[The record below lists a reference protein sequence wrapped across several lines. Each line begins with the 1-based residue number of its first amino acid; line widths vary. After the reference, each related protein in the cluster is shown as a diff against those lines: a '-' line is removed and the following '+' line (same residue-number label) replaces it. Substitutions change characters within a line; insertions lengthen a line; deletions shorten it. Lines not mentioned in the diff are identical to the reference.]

1 MIERLVEFCVRK
13 RLIAIL
19 VACLVAGYGTYAW
32 TQLKLEAY
40 PEIGEL
46 SAQVTTQ
53 ADGLAA
59 EEIEQQITT
68 PLERELSNTP
78 NLLHMRSSSTFGL
91 SLITM
96 LFRDGTDDY
105 WIRDRLR
112 QKIAA
117 VELPSGIA
125 PDLSAVIG
133 PVGEIYRYTLESD
146 SKNLM
151 ELSDIQQ
158 WIVMPALKSVPGVA
172 DIGNFGGLTR
182 LYQLTLDP
190 VELQR
195 YNLGLNDVVTAINN
209 NSANAGGGRLARGE
223 QSYVVRG
230 IGQIA
235 TLEELGNIVVTQ
247 RNNVP
252 ILVRDLGKLE
262 YGHQER
268 EGILG
273 KDYNPDTIEGIV
285 ELLKTENAAQVLK
298 GIHAKIAELNNQ
310 LAPRDIKIVPYIDRD
325 DLVNAT
331 VSKVAHTILE
341 GVGLVLIVLI
351 LFLGSPRSAVV
362 VAVTIPLALVVA
374 FILMNLTRLP
384 ANLLSLGSI
393 DFGVIVDGAI
403 VVVESLL
410 RRREA
415 APERELDEADV
426 VQTLR
431 QVTSPIFFAT
441 LIIITAYVPLLTLE
455 HAEGKLFAPIAY
467 TVAYALFGALLC
479 ALLLVPGLAFI
490 ALRKPRPV
498 FHNPVVAVL
507 EAAYHRLLDRSMA
520 HHRVA
525 YAATALAFVGLFGLG
540 ATIGREFLP
549 DLDEGA
555 LWLQVQMP
563 TGLSLDKASEMASD
577 LRRAVLEFP
586 EVSYVVTQLGR
597 SDDRVDAWT
606 PSHIEA
612 PVGLTPYDTWP
623 AGATKKDFIRRL
635 KQRLSA
641 LPGIT
646 VGMQQP
652 ISDMVNDLVGGAHA
666 ALVVKVF
673 GSDFKELRRIG
684 NEIVDVLNA
693 TSGTTSASIFEEPP
707 IPQIAVKVDR
717 AAIARYGINVSDV
730 ASLIQTGVAGNT
742 IGTIYVG
749 DRTYGIAVR
758 FPERYRNNPAALG
771 DLQIMT
777 SGGMQVPLS
786 QIASVSP
793 QNGESTIA
801 HEGMGRRA
809 LTVRIDYADRSLS
822 SYLAEAQQKV
832 AERVSFDPSYHLEW
846 GGQFEAQGRAT
857 ARLAL
862 ILVMVISTMLLLLL
876 AGFGKLRHAILIL
889 SIVPLAALGGLVA
902 LKLTG
907 ELLNVATGIGF
918 IALFGVA
925 VQNGIIMVANLNRVR
940 ETGLA
945 LRQAVLAGARERF
958 RPVLMTSTVAT
969 VGMLPAALATGV
981 GSDVQRGLATV
992 IVGGLVVA
1000 TALTLVI
1007 LPTLYFAIER
1017 VVERRAARHAPSA
1030 QAAAE

>member
-1 MIERLVEFCVRK
+1 MIERLVEVCLRR
-13 RLIAIL
+13 RLIAIA

-46 SAQVTTQ
+46 SVQVTTQ

-112 QKIAA
+112 QKIAGTS
-117 VELPSGIA
+117 LPSGIA

-151 ELSDIQQ
+151 QLSDIQQ

-190 VELQR
+190 VELER
-195 YNLGLNDVVTAINN
+195 YNLGLGDVVTAINN

-230 IGQIA
+230 IGQIG
-235 TLEELGNIVVTQ
+235 TLEDLGNIVVTQ

-273 KDYNPDTIEGIV
+273 KDYNPDAIEGIV

-298 GIHAKIAELNNQ
+298 GIHAKVDELNGL
-310 LAPRDIKIVPYIDRD
+310 LAPQDVKIVPYIDRD

-351 LFLGSPRSAVV
+351 MFLGSPRSAVV
-362 VAVTIPLALVVA
+362 VAVTIPLALVVT

-384 ANLLSLGSI
+384 ANLLSLGPI

-415 APERELDEADV
+415 DPERPLDEADV
-426 VQTLR
+426 TQTL

-441 LIIITAYVPLLTLE
+441 LIIMTAYVPLLTLE
-455 HAEGKLFAPIAY
+455 HAEGRLFSPIAY
-467 TVAYALFGALLC
+467 TVVYALFGALLC

-490 ALRKPRPV
+490 ALRRPRRM
-498 FHNPVVAVL
+498 FHNPVVASL
-507 EAAYHRLLDRSMA
+507 EAGYSRLLDRSMK
-520 HHRVA
+520 HHRAA
-525 YAATALAFVGLFGLG
+525 YAATAVAFISLIGLG

-577 LRRAVLEFP
+577 LRRAVLECP
-586 EVSYVVTQLGR
+586 EVAYVVTQLGR

-612 PVGLTPYDTWP
+612 PVGLKPYDTWP
-623 AGATKKDFIRRL
+623 AGESKKEFVRPLKERL
-635 KQRLSA
+635 GA

-646 VGMQQP
+646 VGVQQP

-666 ALVVKVF
+666 ALVIKIF
-673 GSDFKELRRIG
+673 GPDFKELRRIG
-684 NEIVDVLNA
+684 NEIVGVLNTTA
-693 TSGTTSASIFEEPP
+693 GTTSASIFEEPP
-707 IPQIAVKVDR
+707 FPQIAVKIDR
-717 AAIARYGINVSDV
+717 AAIARYGINVADV
-730 ASLIQTGVAGNT
+730 ASLIQTGVADNT

-749 DRTYGIAVR
+749 DRTYGISVR

-771 DLQIMT
+771 DLQVAT
-777 SGGMQVPLS
+777 SSGMQVPLS
-786 QIASVSP
+786 QVASVSL

-801 HEGMGRRA
+801 HDGMAGAPSRYASTMPTAAYRAIWQKHSARLENGSRSMLPTISNGADSSRRRA
-809 LTVRIDYADRSLS
+809 VRPR
-822 SYLAEAQQKV
+822 
-832 AERVSFDPSYHLEW
+832 
-846 GGQFEAQGRAT
+846 
-857 ARLAL
+857 
-862 ILVMVISTMLLLLL
+862 
-876 AGFGKLRHAILIL
+876 
-889 SIVPLAALGGLVA
+889 
-902 LKLTG
+902 
-907 ELLNVATGIGF
+907 
-918 IALFGVA
+918 
-925 VQNGIIMVANLNRVR
+925 
-940 ETGLA
+940 
-945 LRQAVLAGARERF
+945 
-958 RPVLMTSTVAT
+958 
-969 VGMLPAALATGV
+969 
-981 GSDVQRGLATV
+981 GS
-992 IVGGLVVA
+992 
-1000 TALTLVI
+1000 
-1007 LPTLYFAIER
+1007 P
-1017 VVERRAARHAPSA
+1017 
-1030 QAAAE
+1030 

>member
-13 RLIAIL
+13 RLIAIV

-117 VELPSGIA
+117 VSLPSGIA

-133 PVGEIYRYTLESD
+133 PTGEIYRYTLESD

-209 NSANAGGGRLARGE
+209 NSTNAGGGRLARGE

-230 IGQIA
+230 IGLIA
-235 TLEELGNIVVTQ
+235 RLEGLGNIVVTQ

-273 KDYNPDTIEGIV
+273 KDTNPDTIEGIV

-298 GIHAKIAELNNQ
+298 GVHAEVAELNGQ
-310 LAPRDIKIVPYIDRD
+310 LAPQDVKIVPYIDRN

-351 LFLGSPRSAVV
+351 LFLGSPRSALV
-362 VAVTIPLALVVA
+362 VAVTIPLALVVT
-374 FILMNLTRLP
+374 FILMSLTRLP

-415 APERELDEADV
+415 DPTRALDETDV
-426 VQTLR
+426 AQTLR

-467 TVAYALFGALLC
+467 TVVYALFGALLC

-507 EAAYHRLLDRSMA
+507 EAGYHRLLDCSLT
-520 HHRVA
+520 HRRAA
-525 YAATALAFVGLFGLG
+525 YAATALAFVSLFSLG

-623 AGATKKDFIRRL
+623 AGETKKDFVRRL
-635 KQRLSA
+635 KERVSA

-646 VGMQQP
+646 IGVQQP

-666 ALVVKVF
+666 ALVVKIF
-673 GSDFKELRRIG
+673 GPDLKELRRIG
-684 NEIVDVLNA
+684 NEVVDVLNA
-693 TSGTTSASIFEEPP
+693 TAGTTSASIFEEPP
-707 IPQIAVKVDR
+707 IPQIAIKIDR

-730 ASLIQTGVAGNT
+730 ASLIRTGVAGNT
-742 IGTIYVG
+742 IGTIYVS

-771 DLQIMT
+771 DLQVMT

-786 QIASVSP
+786 QVASVSL

-801 HEGMGRRA
+801 HDGMGRRA

-832 AERVSFDPSYHLEW
+832 AERVAFDPSYHLEW

-876 AGFGKLRHAILIL
+876 AGFGRLRHAILIL

-940 ETGLA
+940 ETDLA

-992 IVGGLVVA
+992 IVGGLIVA

-1007 LPTLYFAIER
+1007 LPTLYFGIER
-1017 VVERRAARHAPSA
+1017 AVERRIARGVAVR
-1030 QAAAE
+1030 AAAE

>member
-1 MIERLVEFCVRK
+1 MIERIVELCVRK
-13 RLIAIL
+13 RLVAIV
-19 VACLVAGYGTYAW
+19 VALLVAGYGMYAW
-32 TQLKLEAY
+32 TRLKLEAY

-53 ADGLAA
+53 APGLAA

-78 NLLHMRSSSTFGL
+78 ALLHMRSSSTFGL

-112 QKIAA
+112 QKFAA
-117 VELPSGIA
+117 VALPSGIT
-125 PDLSAVIG
+125 PDISAVIG
-133 PVGEIYRYTLESD
+133 PTGEIYRYTLESD

-158 WIVMPALKSVPGVA
+158 WIVMPAIKSVAGVA
-172 DIGNFGGLTR
+172 DIGNFGGFTR

-195 YNLGLNDVVTAINN
+195 YALGLNDVVTAINN
-209 NSANAGGGRLARGE
+209 NSTNAAGGRIARGE

-230 IGQIA
+230 IGLIG
-235 TLEELGNIVVTQ
+235 TLDDLGNIVVTQ

-252 ILVRDLGKLE
+252 ILVRDLGTLE

-285 ELLKTENAAQVLK
+285 ELLKTENAAAVLK
-298 GIHAKIAELNNQ
+298 GIHAKIDELNRQ
-310 LAPRDIKIVPYIDRD
+310 LAPQGVKIVAYIDRD
-325 DLVNAT
+325 DLVGAT

-341 GVGLVLIVLI
+341 GVGLVFIVLI
-351 LFLGSPRSAVV
+351 LFLGSPRGAFV
-362 VAVTIPLALVVA
+362 VAVTIPLALLATFVV
-374 FILMNLTRLP
+374 MNLTGLP

-403 VVVESLL
+403 VVAEALL

-415 APERELDEADV
+415 SPGHALDEADV
-426 VQTLR
+426 AQTLR
-431 QVTSPIFFAT
+431 QVVNPIFFAT
-441 LIIITAYVPLLTLE
+441 LIIITAYIPLLTLE

-467 TVAYALFGALLC
+467 TVAYALLAALLC

-490 ALRKPRPV
+490 AFRRPRRV
-498 FHNPVVAVL
+498 FHNPVVARMEGGYQQL
-507 EAAYHRLLDRSMA
+507 LGASLARRGFAY
-520 HHRVA
+520 VA
-525 YAATALAFVGLFGLG
+525 TGLAFITLFALG

-563 TGLSLDKASEMASD
+563 TGLSLEKASEMASD

-606 PSHIEA
+606 PSHVEA

-623 AGATKKDFIRRL
+623 AGETKKEFVRRL
-635 KQRLSA
+635 QQRLDA
-641 LPGIT
+641 MPGFTIG
-646 VGMQQP
+646 VHQP
-652 ISDMVNDLVGGAHA
+652 ISDMVDDLIGGAHS

-673 GSDFKELRRIG
+673 GDDFNELRRIG
-684 NEIVDVLNA
+684 HDIVEVLGGVR
-693 TSGTTSASIFEEPP
+693 GTTSASIFEEPP
-707 IPQIAVKVDR
+707 IPQITIRADR
-717 AAIARYGINVSDV
+717 AALARYGINVSDV
-730 ASLIQTGVAGNT
+730 ANIIQTGVGGNT
-742 IGTIYVG
+742 VSTIYVG
-749 DRTYGIAVR
+749 DRTYGVAVR
-758 FPERYRNNPAALG
+758 FPEQYRNNPETLG
-771 DLQIMT
+771 NLLVSTAGGLQL
-777 SGGMQVPLS
+777 PLS
-786 QIASVSP
+786 QVAKISL

-801 HEGMGRRA
+801 HEGMGHRA
-809 LTVRIDYADRSLS
+809 ITVRIDYADRSLS
-822 SYLAEAQQKV
+822 AYLAEAQQ
-832 AERVSFDPSYHLEW
+832 RVGDRVTFDPAYHLEW
-846 GGQFEAQGRAT
+846 GGQFEAQGRAMT
-857 ARLAL
+857 RLAL
-862 ILVMVISTMLLLLL
+862 ILVMTISVMLLLLL
-876 AGFGKLRHAILIL
+876 AGFGTLRQAVLIL
-889 SIVPLAALGGLVA
+889 SIVPLAALGGLIA
-902 LKLTG
+902 LKVTG
-907 ELLNVATGIGF
+907 ELVNVATGIGL

-925 VQNGIIMVANLNRVR
+925 VQNGILIVANMNRMR
-940 ETGLA
+940 ETGLE
-945 LRQAVLAGARERF
+945 LRQAVLVGARERF

-969 VGMLPAALATGV
+969 VGMLPAALATGI

-992 IVGGLVVA
+992 IVGGLIVA

-1007 LPTLYFAIER
+1007 LPTLYFAVER
-1017 VVERRAARHAPSA
+1017 VVEQRAARRSLP
-1030 QAAAE
+1030 AAAPAE